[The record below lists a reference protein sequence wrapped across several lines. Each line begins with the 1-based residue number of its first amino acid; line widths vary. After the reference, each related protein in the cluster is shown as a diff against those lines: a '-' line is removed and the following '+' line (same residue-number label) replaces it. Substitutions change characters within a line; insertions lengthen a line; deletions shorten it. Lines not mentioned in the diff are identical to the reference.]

1 MKKVFVIDLT
11 LIPAFLFSAVSG
23 VLLHASGH
31 GGCHGVWHNWAV
43 AHISA
48 SVLFLLPVALH
59 VKTHMGWYK
68 GLVKKG
74 IGSKSRLTLLLTLL
88 FAVVC
93 FSGIALLFVCG
104 AGSHIGLW
112 HYAAGL
118 VLIAVSLVHFS
129 TRLRLLLAAARKKS
143 R

>member
-1 MKKVFVIDLT
+1 MKKIFVIDLT
-11 LIPAFLFSAVSG
+11 LIPAFVFSAVSG
-23 VLLHASGH
+23 VLLHAAGH
-31 GGCHGVWHNWAV
+31 GGCHEAWHNWAV

-48 SVLFLLPVALH
+48 SVLFLLLVALH

-93 FSGIALLFVCG
+93 LSGIALLFVCG

-118 VLIAVSLVHFS
+118 VLIAVSLVHLS
-129 TRLRLLLAAARKKS
+129 TRLHLLLSAARKKS